1 MLKKQFKLLSTI
13 ACALILSITAIQNSF
28 AGEMRQILTLDM
40 AKKMADACEAKK
52 NSNPE
57 WRKINVAIVDSGGNL
72 VLFRRQTDAFMGS
85 INIAISKAQSAAR
98 IPVPTRT
105 IAEIVYGKDGKSG
118 RNPGLV
124 HAGVV
129 AFAGGMPIRNS
140 SGHMLGAIGV
150 SGATSDQDEECAKAG
165 LEAISSQLR

>member
-1 MLKKQFKLLSTI
+1 MLEKQFRLLGTAI
-13 ACALILSITAIQNSF
+13 CVIFLSMTTIQNSF

-57 WRKINVAIVDSGGNL
+57 WRKINIAIVDNGGNL

-85 INIAISKAQSAAR
+85 INIAIDKAKSAAR
-98 IPVPTRT
+98 IPFPTRT

-140 SGHMLGAIGV
+140 SGHMLGAIGI

-165 LEAISSQLR
+165 IEAISGQLR